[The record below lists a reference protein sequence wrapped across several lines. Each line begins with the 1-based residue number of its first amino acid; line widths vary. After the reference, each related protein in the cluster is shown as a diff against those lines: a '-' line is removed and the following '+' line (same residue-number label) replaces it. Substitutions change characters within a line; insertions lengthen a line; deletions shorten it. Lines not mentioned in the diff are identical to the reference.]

1 MIPFLKEVTTEIF
14 VNHNGGFDN
23 VAVVFPNKRAGL
35 YFKDYIS
42 EIIDK
47 PIFLPEIFTVDEII
61 AKFSNLVAIDDISLT
76 YYLFQ
81 SFKKYI
87 KTTENFDDFYFWGQM
102 LLSDF
107 DDIDKELVNA
117 KDIFSNLAEQK
128 EIDLLFDTFTKEQI
142 EAIEMFWGAFKAK
155 NNSEHKQ
162 KFLEI
167 WTQLYNIYTD
177 FRNTLIKDGKAYNG
191 LLYRDA
197 NSNFSATNLQKL
209 GYDKI
214 YFIGFNALNKVER
227 NFFSFVQK
235 EGIAEYYW
243 DYDNYFLGNKKHE
256 AGFFIK
262 DNLEKFPQE
271 NKIKHNYLTTTDKT
285 VEFISTP
292 SAVGQAKL
300 IGTIL
305 NELKQLPDFDI
316 NKTAIILADETLLL
330 PVLYSLPEGIE
341 KLNITM
347 GFPLKETPA
356 YNLIISLIELQIRKN
371 SNNNYYYKDVKAIL
385 THPYIRGLFSND
397 SDEVLDYIVKH
408 NVIYIEPKELE
419 KNDLFKLFFKS
430 VNQTNKIQDY
440 LITILD
446 AVYNS
451 LESNESNDKFSLK
464 YLSNLS
470 LVVKKLNDLL
480 LTSEIDLGVKTY
492 FSIVRT
498 VLSGK
503 SIPFEG
509 EPIGGLQLMGILETR
524 LLDFENIIFLSMNEG
539 ILPKTGATNSFISY
553 NLRKGFGIPT
563 IEHQDSI
570 YGYYFYRLLQR
581 AKNIRLVYN
590 SAVSVSSK
598 EKSRFLSQIMF
609 ENIFEIKERNF
620 TFKTDMPRVQNISIR
635 KTDELLSKLNSYT
648 RENNK
653 RNLSP
658 SAINTFIDCSLKFYY
673 RYVERI
679 KPADEVTEEIDYAIF
694 GSILH
699 KTIQILYTEFEKSQ
713 ITIKRDDLVSIKNNK
728 QLIEDAIV
736 TAFSEE
742 YFNNKKVKKSELQ
755 GRNIIIF
762 DTIYKYV
769 SAIIEKD
776 IDYCPFKIL
785 SLEKEYSFPIQININ
800 NKIINVKTGGIIDRV
815 DEKEGAVRVLDY
827 KTGETEIKFKS
838 IGELVNSE
846 AKKRPKAVFQT
857 FVYAE
862 AYRYKNPSVNTIE
875 PGIIKVKEILS
886 DNYDTSIMYGK
897 VQVRNY
903 LNFSNDFLV
912 ELKTVVSDIFNI
924 EGSFSQTEDEKK
936 CSYCDYKNI
945 CHK

>member
-14 VNHNGGFDN
+14 VNHNDGFDN

-35 YFKDYIS
+35 YFKQYIS
-42 EIIDK
+42 EIVDK

-61 AKFSNLVAIDDISLT
+61 SKFSNLVVIDDVSLT

-107 DDIDKELVNA
+107 DDVDKELINA

-128 EIDLLFDTFTKEQI
+128 EIDLLFDTFSKEQI
-142 EAIEMFWGAFKAK
+142 EAIEMFWGAFKTK
-155 NNSEHKQ
+155 NNSKHKQ

-167 WTQLYNIYTD
+167 WTQLFSIYTD
-177 FRNTLIKDGKAYNG
+177 FNKILASEEKAYTG
-191 LLYRDA
+191 MLYRNAKA
-197 NSNFSATNLQKL
+197 NFNEANLQNL

-227 NFFSFVQK
+227 DFFSFVK
-235 EGIAEYYW
+235 KNGIAEFYW
-243 DYDNYFLGNKKHE
+243 DYDNYFMGDKKHE

-262 DNLEKFPQE
+262 NNIKNFSQE
-271 NKIKHNYLTTTDKT
+271 NKIKHNYLTTTAKT

-292 SAVGQAKL
+292 SAIGQAKL
-300 IGTIL
+300 VGTIIS
-305 NELKQLPDFDI
+305 ELKKDPDFDI
-316 NKTAIILADETLLL
+316 NKTVIILADETLLL
-330 PVLYSLPEGIE
+330 PVLNSLPNGIE

-385 THPYIRGLFSND
+385 THPYIIRLFSET
-397 SDEVLDYIVKH
+397 SKSVLNYIAKH
-408 NVIYIEPKELE
+408 NVIYIEPNELE
-419 KNDLFKLFFKS
+419 KNNLFKLIFNTIKE
-430 VNQTNKIQDY
+430 TNNIQNY

-446 AVYNS
+446 SVYNE
-451 LESNESNDKFSLK
+451 LENSENKDKFSLK

-480 LTSEIDLGVKTY
+480 LTSKINLGVKTY

-503 SIPFEG
+503 NIPFEG

-524 LLDFENIIFLSMNEG
+524 LLDFDNIIFLSMNEG

-581 AKNIRLVYN
+581 AKNIRFVYN

-609 ENIFEIKERNF
+609 ENLFDIKERNF
-620 TFKTDMPRVQNISIR
+620 TFKTDIPQVKEISIQ
-635 KTDELLSKLNSYT
+635 KTDELLNKLYAYT
-648 RENNK
+648 RDNDK
-653 RNLSP
+653 RNISP
-658 SAINTFIDCSLKFYY
+658 SAINTFIDCSLKFYF
-673 RYVERI
+673 RYVEGI
-679 KPADEVTEEIDYAIF
+679 KPADEITEEIDYAIF

-699 KTIQILYTEFEKSQ
+699 KTIQILYTNFEKSQ
-713 ITIKRDDLVSIKNNK
+713 ILIQHNDLVSITKNK
-728 QLIEDAIV
+728 LLIENAIV

-742 YFNNKKVKKSELQ
+742 YFNNKPITKSTLH

-762 DTIYKYV
+762 DIIYKYV
-769 SAIIEKD
+769 SAIIKKD
-776 IDYCPFKIL
+776 IEYCPFKIL
-785 SLEKEYSFPIQININ
+785 SLEKEYSFPINIKVN
-800 NKIINVKTGGIIDRV
+800 NKEIKLKTGGIIDRV
-815 DEKEGAVRVLDY
+815 DEKNGIVRVLDY
-827 KTGETEIKFKS
+827 KTGGTDVKFKS
-838 IGELVNSE
+838 INELIDRKM
-846 AKKRPKAVFQT
+846 KKRPKAVFQT

-862 AYRYKNPSVNTIE
+862 AYKYVNPAINVIE
-875 PGIIKVKEILS
+875 PVIIKVKEILS
-886 DNYDTSIMYGK
+886 DNYDISIMYDNTP
-897 VQVRNY
+897 VRNY

-912 ELKTVVSDIFNI
+912 EIEKIILEIFDLEN
-924 EGSFSQTEDEKK
+924 SFFQTDDEKK

-945 CHK
+945 CHR